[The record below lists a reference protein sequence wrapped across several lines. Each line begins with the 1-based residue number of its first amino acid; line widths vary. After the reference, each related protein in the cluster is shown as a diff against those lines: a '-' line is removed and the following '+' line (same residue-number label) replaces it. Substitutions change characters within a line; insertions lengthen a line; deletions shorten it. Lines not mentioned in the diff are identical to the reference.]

1 MKSISVDKLQL
12 KSATSK
18 DQFTNAEFSCCLL
31 NPSVPYNTEFLSR
44 DKEFCSHLIAI
55 SFSYVIT

>member
-1 MKSISVDKLQL
+1 MQASGIFTFLLHVGSDV
-12 KSATSK
+12 SA
-18 DQFTNAEFSCCLL
+18 ELSCCLL

>member
-1 MKSISVDKLQL
+1 MQASGIFTFLLHVGSDVSAKL
-12 KSATSK
+12 
-18 DQFTNAEFSCCLL
+18 SCCLL